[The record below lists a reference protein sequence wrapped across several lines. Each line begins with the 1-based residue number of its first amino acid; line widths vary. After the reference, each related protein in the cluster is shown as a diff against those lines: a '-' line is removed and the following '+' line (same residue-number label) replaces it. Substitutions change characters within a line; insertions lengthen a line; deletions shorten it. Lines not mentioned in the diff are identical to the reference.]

1 MISCSLSK
9 FFFNLPKIEGGF
21 YTCQTAGPLTQR
33 GAVETADGL
42 VFLGI
47 PVNARAMSVGRG
59 PARFRRAS
67 RSAEGGLGSRFSAR
81 NAGSGAAAGCAT
93 ARPPHAAR
101 SGSPA
106 CQLMALSINHPS
118 VAAELATPAIFAPTW
133 ARPRHLRFRHPDRV
147 HAPLDRVYKL
157 GVSLPDAPAARCESA
172 WNKDPVFGVSTGT
185 RAATAGCGISQ
196 SARPSGLAHRS
207 SHASTAVAA
216 ICASPPSRRLC
227 FGCHHKRE
235 AQMGEAEMVCLGAK
249 DILPGGGRAVADR

>member
-1 MISCSLSK
+1 VRPEAQK
-9 FFFNLPKIEGGF
+9 AAWDHGF
-21 YTCQTAGPLTQR
+21 RLETR
-33 GAVETADGL
+33 GRERRLAALRLDHRTRRGL
-42 VFLGI
+42 D
-47 PVNARAMSVGRG
+47 R
-59 PARFRRAS
+59 RRAS
-67 RSAEGGLGSRFSAR
+67 SWRWL
-81 NAGSGAAAGCAT
+81 
-93 ARPPHAAR
+93 
-101 SGSPA
+101 
-106 CQLMALSINHPS
+106 LSINHPS